1 MSDFTLY
8 CSLQNEAYKLT
19 AGTGWAWQPAPA
31 ATSISLCAARADAA
45 AFQAV
50 LCPGGDCFLNLSN
63 SFRIAQDWSLPVVR
77 AALRGPFPASLA
89 LTAQTEDD
97 DRLTRADAILSA
109 DAAVLRRGEPRALWA
124 EIAVPA
130 DAAAGAYRFTLDF
143 YLSDRTSDEVPLAS
157 YPVSVE
163 VIPCRLPQPDEFRF
177 HLDLWQHPSNIARKH
192 ETPLWSDAHFEVLEK
207 YVRSLAALG
216 QKAVTVVASEI
227 PWGGQ
232 GCANERRLGAD
243 LFEYS
248 MIPVTR
254 RADGT
259 LLYDFSVMQRYIDL
273 CARCGIREEISVYGL
288 SGVWSAGGDAPMAAD
303 HPDCLR
309 VSYYDEA
316 DGCRRFL
323 RRGAE
328 LDGYVRAIGDYFR
341 ETGQLARV
349 RFAAD
354 EPADTDKY
362 RRILARLFSLIPD
375 ARCKAAINHAEF
387 VGEFGREVSDYAPFI
402 DCLLSEYGQLDG
414 YRRTM
419 PGKRFLW
426 YVCCGPDFPNTF
438 LRSALTESYFI
449 GAFTSFAGLDG
460 FLRWNYA
467 ILNDDPRADVRYGP
481 FPAGDVNFVYPQ
493 KNGAP
498 LLSLRYKALR
508 RGIEL
513 YELLERAKE
522 LAPGAAEAAF
532 SRLFVRE
539 AWGKTR
545 APRELAATV
554 EYAEYAAVRGDLLR
568 ALAGKI

>member
-1 MSDFTLY
+1 
-8 CSLQNEAYKLT
+8 
-19 AGTGWAWQPAPA
+19 
-31 ATSISLCAARADAA
+31 
-45 AFQAV
+45 
-50 LCPGGDCFLNLSN
+50 
-63 SFRIAQDWSLPVVR
+63 
-77 AALRGPFPASLA
+77 
-89 LTAQTEDD
+89 
-97 DRLTRADAILSA
+97 
-109 DAAVLRRGEPRALWA
+109 
-124 EIAVPA
+124 
-130 DAAAGAYRFTLDF
+130 
-143 YLSDRTSDEVPLAS
+143 
-157 YPVSVE
+157 
-163 VIPCRLPQPDEFRF
+163 
-177 HLDLWQHPSNIARKH
+177 
-192 ETPLWSDAHFEVLEK
+192 
-207 YVRSLAALG
+207 
-216 QKAVTVVASEI
+216 
-227 PWGGQ
+227 
-232 GCANERRLGAD
+232 
-243 LFEYS
+243 
-248 MIPVTR
+248 
-254 RADGT
+254 
-259 LLYDFSVMQRYIDL
+259 
-273 CARCGIREEISVYGL
+273 
-288 SGVWSAGGDAPMAAD
+288 MAAD

-402 DCLLSEYGQLDG
+402 DCLLSEYGKLDG